1 MIHCLLLFLHSSSS
15 NYTLTFLSVQE
26 PVRLH
31 GVFRDRT
38 LTLCDIQLGQKQM
51 SEWPKTDWWETENT
65 WGPEL
70 KGHEQ
75 SKSCFS

>member
-1 MIHCLLLFLHSSSS
+1 
-15 NYTLTFLSVQE
+15 
-26 PVRLH
+26 
-31 GVFRDRT
+31 
-38 LTLCDIQLGQKQM
+38 M

-75 SKSCFS
+75 SKILFFMKLDDI